1 MADESVRFV
10 KKVLSGDDPS
20 EATSRKAG
28 LGPYEYDGSQ
38 RWSLRQ
44 ALCRLLDGSSSVEE
58 GVGGTR
64 KRRVFLLVRRRG
76 NRPIHGGLRFF
87 LPQAFKRLYSEKV
100 EKDDCLG
107 EGLYFEKAS
116 GRSKK
121 HIVAEISGFV
131 NVMEEKQLDFV
142 LVPMGMG
149 VLLAYHVW
157 LLFTIVN
164 NPRKTVIGLNAESRH
179 KWVFCLMADPLKNG
193 VLAVQTIRNNIMAST
208 LLATTAI
215 TLSSLISVYVSN
227 KSSSPSLALVYGNR
241 TSIMASVKFFT
252 ILLCF
257 LVAFLC
263 NVQSIRYYA
272 HVSFLVT
279 VPTFQDR
286 KDVIEYVAR
295 NLNRGSFFWSLGLR
309 AFYLSFPLFL
319 WVFGPIPMF
328 ICCLTMSLVLYF
340 LDTTTSFT
348 RDLHSQSIKAEM
360 IAEDVE
366 SVES

>member
-1 MADESVRFV
+1 MIGLEPVSFFTDFYSSLQKEIAA
-10 KKVLSGDDPS
+10 KLSG
-20 EATSRKAG
+20 
-28 LGPYEYDGSQ
+28 
-38 RWSLRQ
+38 
-44 ALCRLLDGSSSVEE
+44 
-58 GVGGTR
+58 
-64 KRRVFLLVRRRG
+64 
-76 NRPIHGGLRFF
+76 
-87 LPQAFKRLYSEKV
+87 
-100 EKDDCLG
+100 
-107 EGLYFEKAS
+107 FE
-116 GRSKK
+116 
-121 HIVAEISGFV
+121 IV

-142 LVPMGMG
+142 LVPLGMGM
-149 VLLAYHVW
+149 LLAYHVW
-157 LLFTIVN
+157 LLITIVR
-164 NPRKTVIGLNAESRH
+164 NPRRTVIGLNAESRH

-227 KSSSPSLALVYGNR
+227 KSSSPSLGLVYGDK
-241 TSIMASVKFFT
+241 TSVMSSVKFFA

-272 HVSFLVT
+272 HVSFLAT
-279 VPTFQDR
+279 VPTYRDR
-286 KDVIEYVAR
+286 KDAIEYVAT

-328 ICCLTMSLVLYF
+328 VCCSTMSFILYF
-340 LDTTTSFT
+340 LDTTTNFT
-348 RDLHSQSIKAEM
+348 REMHSHSIKEEM

-366 SVES
+366 SVVHPT